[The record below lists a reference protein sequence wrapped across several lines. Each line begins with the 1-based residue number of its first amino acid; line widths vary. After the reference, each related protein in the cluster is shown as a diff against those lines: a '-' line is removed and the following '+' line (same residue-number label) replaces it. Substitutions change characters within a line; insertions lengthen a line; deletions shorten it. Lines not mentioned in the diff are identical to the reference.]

1 MPYAAIADLIARY
14 GEDELIQLTDRTGS
28 GAVGTAIAQRAL
40 DDAEAEVNGY
50 LAVRHALPLA
60 SVPPLLARIT
70 CDIARYRLW
79 DDRASE
85 EVRARYED
93 ARRVLEAL
101 AAGRVTLGVTPPD
114 APSGPAPSAQ
124 PGRSV
129 FDERGMAGW

>member
-1 MPYAAIADLIARY
+1 MPYAAVADLIARY
-14 GEDELIQLTDRTGS
+14 GEDELIQLTDRTGA
-28 GAVGTAIAQRAL
+28 GAVDTAIAQRAL
-40 DDAEAEVNGY
+40 DDAAAEIDGY
-50 LAVRHALPLA
+50 LAVRHALPIA
-60 SVPPLLARIT
+60 SVPPLLARIA

-101 AAGRVTLGVTPPD
+101 AAGRVTLGVTPPQ
-114 APSGPAPSAQ
+114 APAGPTPSAQ

-129 FDERGMAGW
+129 FGVEQMGGW